1 MRVRRRGE
9 SAYTLPVFSIVTL
22 TGFVSVFVRTPVFL
36 SVEIILHAA
45 RSETSSNSWKLSVM
59 SEANGSA

>member
-22 TGFVSVFVRTPVFL
+22 TGFVSVFVRAPVFL
-36 SVEIILHAA
+36 SVEINSTH
-45 RSETSSNSWKLSVM
+45 TS
-59 SEANGSA
+59 